1 MSYSTS
7 KMVTRWLTACSKFF
21 TRVQLIGVSYMRLD
35 FDGKYTEPSSESSS
49 DSWSEPPLRLKKLFR
64 IDCFISSVVTI
75 LLAGVMLSESD

>member
-1 MSYSTS
+1 
-7 KMVTRWLTACSKFF
+7 
-21 TRVQLIGVSYMRLD
+21 MRLD